1 MVGGPRARACRQVI
15 AHTPMVL
22 LASIVNRPVTAEH
35 RSAEG
40 LEARLTRFDSGPI
53 RECSTAGL
61 LPYWPTEVD
70 RHDLHR
76 DDSRIR
82 TGHEL

>member
-22 LASIVNRPVTAEH
+22 LVNRPVAAEH

-40 LEARLTRFDSGPI
+40 LGARLTRFESGPV
-53 RECSTAGL
+53 RGCSTAGL
-61 LPYWPTEVD
+61 LPYWQ
-70 RHDLHR
+70 RK
-76 DDSRIR
+76 
-82 TGHEL
+82 